1 MIKSETLKFFT
12 ALAEN
17 NHRDWFMAHKD
28 EFEVVKEN
36 ITDFAGEV
44 IKSLSKIDPLVDPAT
59 DPKKCVMRIYRD
71 IRFSKDKTP
80 YKTWLGIHKFTA
92 GKYTGGIGYYIHI
105 QPGQSFAG
113 GGYWLPEG
121 DHLKAIRQEVDYN
134 ADELKAIVDAP
145 DFKSMF
151 GEFRDQEQLK
161 GAPAGYQTDDEN
173 ISLIKLKSFTA
184 VKSITDK
191 ELQQKDL
198 IDTIA
203 AIFEKIYPLNTFLQQ
218 AVSTT

>member
-12 ALAEN
+12 AIAEN

-28 EFEVVKEN
+28 EFEAAKEN
-36 ITDFAGEV
+36 ITDFTGEV
-44 IKSLSKIDPLVDPAT
+44 IKALSKIDPLVDPAT

-134 ADELKAIVDAP
+134 ANELKAIVDAP
-145 DFKSMF
+145 EFKSMF

-161 GAPAGYQTDDEN
+161 GAPSGYQADDEN

-198 IDTIA
+198 VKTIA